1 MGRYSVHIETLG
13 CRLNHDESEGAAR
26 SFVLNGFFVEQD
38 TVSSQSETDENVI
51 LCIINTCTVTAKA
64 EQKARRLIK
73 LMLQKYPRSS
83 LIVTGCYA
91 QLDAS
96 SITEIDPDRIVIL
109 DGTKKFKLAQ
119 IASQMTPNGL
129 LSVDK
134 GLLNAKSLDEYIHSA
149 PEELNQFSLFTP
161 VFQKH
166 SRASIKVQDGC
177 NCSCAFCR
185 IHLARGKSIS
195 LSADEVIKRI
205 RNMEES
211 GINEVVFTGVNLSQY
226 RCKYADEKILD
237 FADLLE
243 KCLEESD
250 KTAFRI
256 SSLYPQ
262 NVDERLCKVLS
273 SPRIQPFFHLSIQ
286 SGSERILEA
295 MNRPHSIE
303 QVYGSIRLLR
313 QIKDNP
319 FISCDLIAGFP
330 GETDEDFEE
339 TKKLCLENDFA
350 WVHAFPFS
358 PRKGTPAME
367 MKDQISEEVKKQ
379 RVKWLTDYA
388 IKSKIKYVN
397 SCRQKEYIA
406 IVENS
411 RLLRKN
417 SECRNK
423 IHAVTENMLHVECP
437 LPDSLAEKIKSGSKI
452 TVLIEQ
458 CLFDSISNSQELDC
472 TGSIKSF

>member
-1 MGRYSVHIETLG
+1 MGRNSIHFETLG

-26 SFVLNGFFVEQD
+26 AFVLNGFSVEQD
-38 TVSSQSETDENVI
+38 TVSAKTLTDENVV

-73 LMLQKYPRSS
+73 LMLQKYPCSS

-96 SITEIDPDRIVIL
+96 SITKIAPDRIVIL

-119 IASQMTPNGL
+119 IASQMAPNGL
-129 LSVDK
+129 LSVQN
-134 GLLNAKSLDEYIHSA
+134 GLLNAKSLREYIQSA

-177 NCSCAFCR
+177 NCSCSFCR
-185 IHLARGKSIS
+185 IHLARGRSVS
-195 LSADEVIKRI
+195 LNADEVSRRI
-205 RNMEES
+205 RKMEED

-226 RCKYADEKILD
+226 RWKYDDSRILD
-237 FADLLE
+237 FAGLLE
-243 KCLEESD
+243 KCLNDTEKIS
-250 KTAFRI
+250 FRI

-262 NVDERLCKVLS
+262 NVDDHLCIVLS
-273 SPRIQPFFHLSIQ
+273 SNRIQPFFHLSIQ
-286 SGSERILEA
+286 SGSERILKV
-295 MNRPHSIE
+295 MNRPHSID
-303 QVYGSIRLLR
+303 QVYDAIKLLR
-313 QIKDNP
+313 QIKVNP

-330 GETDEDFEE
+330 GENDDDFEK

-358 PRKGTPAME
+358 PRKGTPAYD
-367 MKDQISEEVKKQ
+367 MKDQVSDEIKRQ

-388 IKSKIKYVN
+388 INNKIKYVN
-397 SCRQKEYIA
+397 SCCQKEYSA
-406 IVENS
+406 VVENS
-411 RLLRKN
+411 RLLRKKGDPSN
-417 SECRNK
+417 V

-437 LPDSLAEKIKSGSKI
+437 LTEENKEKIKSGDRI
-452 TVLIEQ
+452 TVRIKE
-458 CLFDSISNSQELDC
+458 CLSASISDSQELDC
-472 TGSIKSF
+472 TGIIMSS